1 MLCFMSYCRLDMYGR
16 SYQYLIMATY
26 SSHWWTLTNDTDCTE
41 EEILTALECAI
52 LVDLLP
58 LSTSGDIT
66 ISGLVSF
73 TIFTFFDITLSYNW
87 EE

>member
-1 MLCFMSYCRLDMYGR
+1 MYGR

-26 SSHWWTLTNDTDCTE
+26 SSNWWNTTNDIDCTE
-41 EEILTALECAI
+41 EELLTALECTV

-66 ISGLVSF
+66 ISGLVRHYLFLVIS
-73 TIFTFFDITLSYNW
+73 IFLEVEISKVILILVVFF
-87 EE
+87 